1 MPTGNTTLLGL
12 ALPVEGELDG
22 TWGDVVNDSI
32 TSLLD
37 SAIAGTTT
45 LSSDADVTLTTTVL
59 AANQARQAILLCTG
73 SRAALRTITAPAQS
87 KTYVVINATTG
98 GFSVKLVGPGPTT
111 GITVVAGESCLA
123 AWNGSDFVK
132 TPALA
137 TSTVPGLIELGSDTV
152 QSVAASAVTATA
164 SRTYALQLTSGGQA
178 VVNVPWTSGAGTV
191 TSVTGTSPVVSSG
204 GTTPAIS
211 LASGYGDT
219 LNPYASKT
227 AATFLAAPNAS
238 AGVPTFRTIV
248 AADVPTLNQNTT
260 GSAASATNATN
271 VAVTNDTSTSSAV
284 YPVWVTANT
293 GNLGAKVTSTKL
305 TYVPS
310 SGTLT
315 STVFA
320 VGNSSFVTSTNYATF
335 SGDNG
340 CVLAVNNT
348 SKVAAETAALRPTT
362 DNSLTCGT
370 AGERWS
376 VVYAATGTINTS
388 DARKKTA
395 VQGFTQAEINAAK
408 QMSKEIGTYKW
419 LEAIAKK
426 GEGARLHI
434 GLTVQ
439 RAIEVMQANGLN
451 PFAYGFICYDEWD
464 ELLDPITQEVATV
477 AGNGYSFRYD
487 ELTLFIARGIEAR
500 LSQLE
505 ELQA

>member
-1 MPTGNTTLLGL
+1 
-12 ALPVEGELDG
+12 
-22 TWGDVVNDSI
+22 
-32 TSLLD
+32 
-37 SAIAGTTT
+37 
-45 LSSDADVTLTTTVL
+45 
-59 AANQARQAILLCTG
+59 
-73 SRAALRTITAPAQS
+73 
-87 KTYVVINATTG
+87 
-98 GFSVKLVGPGPTT
+98 
-111 GITVVAGESCLA
+111 VAGESCLA
-123 AWNGSDFVK
+123 VWNGSDFIK
-132 TPALA
+132 ISSTALA

-178 VVNVPWTSGAGTV
+178 VVNVPWTSGGAGTV

-238 AGVPTFRTIV
+238 AGVPTFRAIV

-260 GSAASATNATN
+260 GTATNATN

-293 GNLGAKVTSTKL
+293 GNVGAKVTSTKL

-310 SGTLT
+310 TGTLT
-315 STVFA
+315 STILVA
-320 VGNSSFVTSTNYATF
+320 GTSSFVTSSNYATF
-335 SGDNG
+335 SGTTG
-340 CVLAVNNT
+340 CVLAVNDV

-370 AGERWS
+370 SGERWS